1 MIQRTVLIVLSAFL
15 LGGCAIGTTHLQVT
29 HEPLERIEAKK
40 QGNIQI
46 KPFIDKR
53 KEDHQHIGNKRNG
66 FGMVLGH
73 VAPEEGVKLE
83 SLLTTY
89 FAEAL
94 KEAGYNTVIQD
105 SETAGKQNEVKFDAV
120 VDGEIVEFWLDLYL
134 KVWQNIEVKTR
145 AIQPATQ
152 AVLWENTI
160 KADQSNVLWV
170 GATGEFE
177 KVINEAL
184 TKALNQAAKEYAS
197 DQFQQAIKAKT
208 ALGDASRP

>member
-1 MIQRTVLIVLSAFL
+1 MIQRTMLIVLSAFL
-15 LGGCAIGTTHLQVT
+15 LGGCAIGTTHLQVA

-53 KEDHQHIGNKRNG
+53 KEDHQYIGNKRNG

-73 VAPEEGVKLE
+73 VAPVEGVKLE
-83 SLLTTY
+83 SLLTSY

-105 SETAGKQNEVKFDAV
+105 SDPAGKQNEVKFDAV
-120 VDGEIVEFWLDLYL
+120 VDGEIVEFWLDLYM
-134 KVWQNIEVKTR
+134 KVWQNIEIKTR
-145 AIQPATQ
+145 AIQPTTQ
-152 AVLWENTI
+152 AVLWENTV

-197 DQFQQAIKAKT
+197 DQFQQAIKART

>member
-145 AIQPATQ
+145 AIQPTTQ

>member
-1 MIQRTVLIVLSAFL
+1 MLIGLSAFL

-29 HEPLERIEAKK
+29 HDPLERIEAKK

-46 KPFIDKR
+46 KTFVDKR
-53 KEDHQHIGNKRNG
+53 KEDHQYIGNKRNG

-73 VAPEEGVKLE
+73 VAPEEGVNLE
-83 SLLTTY
+83 NLLTRY

-94 KEAGYNTVIQD
+94 KEAGYNTVIQG
-105 SETAGKQNEVKFDAV
+105 SEPAGKQNEVKFDAV
-120 VDGEIVEFWLDLYL
+120 VDGEIMEFWLDLYM
-134 KVWQNIEVKTR
+134 KVWQNVEVKTR

-152 AVLWENTI
+152 AVLWESTI

-170 GATGEFE
+170 GASGEFE

-197 DQFQQAIKAKT
+197 DQFQQAIKART
-208 ALGDASRP
+208 ALGASSQ